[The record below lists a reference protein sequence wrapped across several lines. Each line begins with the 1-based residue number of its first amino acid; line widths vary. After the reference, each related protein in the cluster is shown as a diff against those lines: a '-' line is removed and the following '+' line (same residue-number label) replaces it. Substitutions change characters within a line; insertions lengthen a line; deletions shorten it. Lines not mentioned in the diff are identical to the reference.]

1 MFFDQTEQQIE
12 HLAVL
17 SSLDSLDIAIFN
29 KQREIEQS
37 NEYNEE
43 QRATYKAKMIT
54 EQTKA
59 LKTVKQH
66 LNRELSIIELN
77 FLY

>member
-1 MFFDQTEQQIE
+1 MFFKQTEQQIE
-12 HLAVL
+12 HLAIL
-17 SSLDSLDIAIFN
+17 SCLDSLDIAIFN

-37 NEYNEE
+37 KAYNEE
-43 QRATYKAKMIT
+43 QRATYKAKLIK
-54 EQTKA
+54 EQIKP

-66 LNRELSIIELN
+66 LNRELSIIELK